1 MRLLLVAVAIII
13 LFLMIWSPKTG
24 YVPDKA
30 GSGGLSPNGGMRKV
44 SLNASLNA
52 SLNELSNRNV
62 SYNNY
67 DVDIYDNHMI
77 PERMVWGIGHWSK
90 W

>member
-30 GSGGLSPNGGMRKV
+30 GSGGLSPNGGMRANKLQQ
-44 SLNASLNA
+44 SD
-52 SLNELSNRNV
+52 LSDRNV

-77 PERMVWGIGHWSK
+77 PERMVWDIGHWSK
-90 W
+90 

>member
-1 MRLLLVAVAIII
+1 MRLLLVAIAIGI
-13 LFLMIWSPKTG
+13 LFLMIWSPKSL
-24 YVPDKA
+24 PDKA
-30 GSGGLSPNGGMRKV
+30 GSGGLSPNGGMREV
-44 SLNASLNA
+44 SLNALLNA
-52 SLNELSNRNV
+52 SLNELSDRNI

-77 PERMVWGIGHWSK
+77 PERMVWNIGHWSK

>member
-1 MRLLLVAVAIII
+1 MRLLLVAIAIVI
-13 LFLMIWSPKTG
+13 LFLMIWSPKSG

-30 GSGGLSPNGGMRKV
+30 GSGGLSPNGGMRDNK
-44 SLNASLNA
+44 LQQTG
-52 SLNELSNRNV
+52 LSDRNV
-62 SYNNY
+62 SYNEY

-77 PERMVWGIGHWSK
+77 PEKMVWDIGHWSK

>member
-13 LFLMIWSPKTG
+13 LFLMIWSPKSG

-30 GSGGLSPNGGMRKV
+30 GSGGLSPNGGMRHAKLQQ
-44 SLNASLNA
+44 SA
-52 SLNELSNRNV
+52 LSDRNV
-62 SYNNY
+62 SYNEY

-77 PERMVWGIGHWSK
+77 PEKMVWDIGHWSK

>member
-1 MRLLLVAVAIII
+1 MRLLLVAVAIVI
-13 LFLMIWSPKTG
+13 LFLMLWSPKSF
-24 YVPDKA
+24 PDKA
-30 GSGGLSPNGGMRKV
+30 GSGGLSPNGGMRANQLQQ
-44 SLNASLNA
+44 SD
-52 SLNELSNRNV
+52 LSDRNV

-77 PERMVWGIGHWSK
+77 PERMVWDIGHWSK

>member
-13 LFLMIWSPKTG
+13 LFLMIWSPKNLA
-24 YVPDKA
+24 DKA

-44 SLNASLNA
+44 SLNALLNA
-52 SLNELSNRNV
+52 SLNELNRNV

-77 PERMVWGIGHWSK
+77 PERMVWDIGHWSK

>member
-13 LFLMIWSPKTG
+13 LFLMIWSPKSL
-24 YVPDKA
+24 PDKA
-30 GSGGLSPNGGMRKV
+30 GSGGLSPNGGMRANKLQQ
-44 SLNASLNA
+44 SA
-52 SLNELSNRNV
+52 LSDRNV

-77 PERMVWGIGHWSK
+77 PERMVSDIGHWSK

>member
-1 MRLLLVAVAIII
+1 MRLLLVAIVIVI
-13 LFLMIWSPKTG
+13 LFLMIWSPKSG

-30 GSGGLSPNGGMRKV
+30 GSGGLSPNGGMRDNK
-44 SLNASLNA
+44 LQQTG
-52 SLNELSNRNV
+52 LSDRNV
-62 SYNNY
+62 SYNEY

-77 PERMVWGIGHWSK
+77 PEKMVWDIGHWSK